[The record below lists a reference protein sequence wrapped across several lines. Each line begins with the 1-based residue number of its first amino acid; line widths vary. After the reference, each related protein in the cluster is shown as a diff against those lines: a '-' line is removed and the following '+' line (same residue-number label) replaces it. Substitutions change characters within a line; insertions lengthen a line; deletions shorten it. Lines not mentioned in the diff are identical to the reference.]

1 MLKKIIV
8 TGGSG
13 RFAQELKKVKSRYK
27 FFFRNKKQL
36 NILSIKSIK
45 NNFNKF
51 KPDCILHLA
60 GLSRPMSI
68 HDKDINK
75 SIDLNIIGT
84 SNLVKIC
91 NKKKIKI
98 IFFSTGYLYPGT
110 KGNYTEKD
118 PLLPWNNYG
127 WSKLGAESAVQMY
140 KNSLIIRACMTEKP
154 FLHKSAFSNVRSN
167 FIFHDNFAKIF
178 IKIINKKGVIN
189 IGGKSQTIFQFAKK
203 YNKDVKK
210 IKSRGEFPLKMDMS
224 LNKLNK
230 ILKLKLLKQ
239 NLKIY

>member
-91 NKKKIKI
+91 NKKK
-98 IFFSTGYLYPGT
+98 
-110 KGNYTEKD
+110 
-118 PLLPWNNYG
+118 
-127 WSKLGAESAVQMY
+127 
-140 KNSLIIRACMTEKP
+140 
-154 FLHKSAFSNVRSN
+154 
-167 FIFHDNFAKIF
+167 
-178 IKIINKKGVIN
+178 
-189 IGGKSQTIFQFAKK
+189 
-203 YNKDVKK
+203 
-210 IKSRGEFPLKMDMS
+210 
-224 LNKLNK
+224 NK
-230 ILKLKLLKQ
+230 I
-239 NLKIY
+239 NFF